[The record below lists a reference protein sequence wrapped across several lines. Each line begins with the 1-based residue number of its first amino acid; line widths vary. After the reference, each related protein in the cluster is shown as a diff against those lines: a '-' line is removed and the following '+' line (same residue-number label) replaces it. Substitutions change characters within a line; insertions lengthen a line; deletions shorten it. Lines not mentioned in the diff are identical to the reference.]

1 MQQEGKLKCFLVMCH
16 RTSIL
21 SQWRTSA
28 ERLGLR
34 LEPWSE
40 SSHNIQSQ
48 NIQDA
53 DGWLVT
59 YQGAASQ
66 LEGLKQA
73 LEPWAG
79 DQLLAIAD
87 EAHHLG
93 VDPDEPDG
101 PVWGRTFLELSS
113 QARLR
118 LGLTGTPFRADNL
131 AFCAARRV
139 RIQEGGQLVEQ
150 ISPDLCVEPRELIA
164 AGDVR
169 PLEFRFQDGWVEHSR
184 EGLPDRDVS
193 PLSSEQRES
202 WRARNLRR
210 AIRLADSSS
219 IGQQVLLRA
228 QQKLN
233 QLQERQPQSAGLV
246 IARDINHAEAISRV
260 LIEDGNRVELI
271 HSQSPQATERLNA
284 FQSGSA
290 DWLVSIDMCA
300 EGFDA
305 PRLRVVAYLTTVVT
319 RSRFVQ
325 GITRAVRMTPELAAC
340 EAIPREASFV
350 FAPADPLLM
359 DYARSWSVAEPYVL
373 RPQGQDSQDDL
384 QGVGPWRGPSLPLEA
399 VEDGAGA
406 VIRLK
411 TPELPTFLQR

>member
-1 MQQEGKLKCFLVMCH
+1 M
-16 RTSIL
+16 
-21 SQWRTSA
+21 
-28 ERLGLR
+28 
-34 LEPWSE
+34 
-40 SSHNIQSQ
+40 
-48 NIQDA
+48 
-53 DGWLVT
+53 
-59 YQGAASQ
+59 
-66 LEGLKQA
+66 
-73 LEPWAG
+73 
-79 DQLLAIAD
+79 AIAD

-93 VDPDEPDG
+93 VDPNEPESTA
-101 PVWGRTFLELSS
+101 WGQTFLELTNTV
-113 QARLR
+113 RLR

-131 AFCAARRV
+131 AFCAARRIRV
-139 RIQEGGQLVEQ
+139 RQDDGAWVEQ
-150 ISPDLCVEPRELIA
+150 IRPDLCVEPRDLIA

-184 EGLPDRDVS
+184 EGEPDRDVS
-193 PLSSEQRES
+193 PLSGEHRES

-233 QLQERQPQSAGLV
+233 RLRERQPQAAGLV
-246 IARDINHAEAISRV
+246 IARDISHAEAISRV
-260 LIEDGNRVELI
+260 LIDDGNRVELI

-284 FQSGSA
+284 FQSGNA

-325 GITRAVRMTPELAAC
+325 GITRAVRMTPELAAS
-340 EAIPREASFV
+340 EAIPREPSYV

-373 RPQGQDSQDDL
+373 RPQE
-384 QGVGPWRGPSLPLEA
+384 QGTKEELPGGGPWRGPSLPMEA

-411 TPELPTFLQR
+411 TPELPAFLQR